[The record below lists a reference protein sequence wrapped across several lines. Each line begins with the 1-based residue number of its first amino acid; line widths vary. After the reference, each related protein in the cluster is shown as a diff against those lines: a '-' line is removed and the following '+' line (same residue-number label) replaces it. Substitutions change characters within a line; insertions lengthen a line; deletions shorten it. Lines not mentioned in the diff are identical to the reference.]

1 MAVIDFFEGFF
12 GKEGSFFEK
21 LKAGIINMTTGF
33 FNSYF
38 EFIG

>member
-1 MAVIDFFEGFF
+1 
-12 GKEGSFFEK
+12 

-38 EFIG
+38 EFIGWITDWVLAYLVWSRFRKNI